1 MDKHVGWS
9 KLQIGQDLAP
19 QSIKTTRVRKPN
31 NTPCNLRWVHN
42 LNHLIKA
49 DPCTPNMWASPMYAI
64 SKIIEIYTK

>member
-1 MDKHVGWS
+1 
-9 KLQIGQDLAP
+9 
-19 QSIKTTRVRKPN
+19 
-31 NTPCNLRWVHN
+31 LRWVHN